1 MPAPRPCTFFWIE
14 HGTRMHIP
22 HRFIIAAL
30 LLAATLAASRW
41 SENRP
46 PDFLAAPLETIDRH
60 IDGWSARESPRL
72 TEGVLNVL
80 RPTSYLART
89 YAKNDRE
96 LALFIAFYA
105 QQRAGESM
113 HSPKACL
120 PGSGWEIVQF
130 DSAMVPVRGTT
141 VTVNKYTVQQAG
153 ERMQVLYWYQSRQ
166 RVIASEY
173 LGKLLLL
180 RDALLEGPTAGS
192 IVRITLRDLPD
203 SAELGA
209 GFAAALIPQLERC
222 FGR

>member
-1 MPAPRPCTFFWIE
+1 
-14 HGTRMHIP
+14 MHIP
-22 HRFIIAAL
+22 YRFIITAL

-46 PDFLAAPLETIDRH
+46 PDFLAAPLETIDRQ

-72 TEGVLNVL
+72 TEGVLHVL
-80 RPTSYLART
+80 RPTSYLARN
-89 YAKNDRE
+89 YAKGDRE

-130 DSAMVPVRGTT
+130 DSVVVPAGGTT

-153 ERMQVLYWYQSRQ
+153 ERMLVLYWYQSRQ

-192 IVRITLRDLPD
+192 IARITLRDLPD
-203 SAELGA
+203 SAELGTA
-209 GFAAALIPQLERC
+209 FAAALIPQLGRC